1 MDGVFITLIVFGGIV
16 LSLTVIGATLLMA
29 IKILKGG
36 ISRKQQRQQAEETQI
51 IQEMYR
57 QLSHMEARIDS
68 LEAILL
74 DRRKDAF
81 DHEI

>member
-1 MDGVFITLIVFGGIV
+1 MDGAFITAIVFGGIV

-36 ISRKQQRQQAEETQI
+36 VSRKQQRRQAEETQV

-57 QLSHMEARIDS
+57 QLSRMEARIDS

-74 DRRKDAF
+74 DHRKDKF
-81 DHEI
+81 DHEA

>member
-1 MDGVFITLIVFGGIV
+1 MNGEFITAIVFGGIV

-36 ISRKQQRQQAEETQI
+36 VSRRQQREQAEETQM

-57 QLSHMEARIDS
+57 NLSKLEARIDS

-74 DRRKDAF
+74 DRRKDHHDSEA
-81 DHEI
+81 